1 MYLLICI
8 FNSRCTFG
16 SSDHFCSLPIEL
28 PRQLGTTAVVGT
40 FTLHAC
46 FSINQEIMSNY
57 TLLACTWLGVEPP
70 HSHAT
75 HCRGRRRRHEDHRC
89 ECDANIYSEEECS
102 IGTATRF
109 AWSVIKRSIAGEP
122 SALKQD
128 SSAAADIKAAVD
140 AGVQYIKTCFSA
152 DQCLQ
157 TAVTI
162 IGIEPGNLLL
172 YSPPNFF

>member
-16 SSDHFCSLPIEL
+16 SSDHFCSLPTEL
-28 PRQLGTTAVVGT
+28 PRLEPQQSLAPLLFMHVFLSTQKSCTCVYLVGCGTAATQPRHSLLGA
-40 FTLHAC
+40 A
-46 FSINQEIMSNY
+46 
-57 TLLACTWLGVEPP
+57 AP
-70 HSHAT
+70 A
-75 HCRGRRRRHEDHRC
+75 RGPSLRVRC
-89 ECDANIYSEEECS
+89 YNLYSEEECS

-109 AWSVIKRSIAGEP
+109 AWSVIKRTIAGEP
-122 SALKQD
+122 TALKQD
-128 SSAAADIKAAVD
+128 ASAAADIKAAVD